1 MAKMKGLFK
10 GMKYISQIFGNA
22 LASHFLWFSPFQSSS
37 SLFMQLLRNMRWRLA
52 ILLMWDM
59 LHILAGTVALP
70 MLLVGYITMLKQ
82 KNLMLHGF
90 SMNSWVVS
98 CCVFH
103 ADEWVQDCIW
113 SGITCSWFVQR
124 NLMGFTRQTWIH
136 VHYFLVFSFY
146 SSFSLTWIMWLWFLD
161 FDQPRGLQQ
170 QPSGMFADGP
180 RPEIPK
186 APKKTKRKKSKS
198 SSPNS
203 STRSTSRT
211 SRSRAGYSS
220 ISMGDSNETV
230 NRWWA
235 EMLRRNIIVILFQK
249 INNNKKKILWLVM
262 SF

>member
-10 GMKYISQIFGNA
+10 GMKYISQIFVVKEHEMEIGYPTDVRHVAHIGWDSGSTNA
-22 LASHFLWFSPFQSSS
+22 PSWMNEFRTASDLASP
-37 SLFMQLLRNMRWRLA
+37 
-52 ILLMWDM
+52 
-59 LHILAGTVALP
+59 ALG
-70 MLLVGYITMLKQ
+70 LSRET
-82 KNLMLHGF
+82 
-90 SMNSWVVS
+90 SWAS
-98 CCVFH
+98 
-103 ADEWVQDCIW
+103 Q
-113 SGITCSWFVQR
+113 
-124 NLMGFTRQTWIH
+124 
-136 VHYFLVFSFY
+136 
-146 SSFSLTWIMWLWFLD
+146 D

-230 NRWWA
+230 NR
-235 EMLRRNIIVILFQK
+235 
-249 INNNKKKILWLVM
+249 
-262 SF
+262 